1 MQALFKSKSGYVT
14 SLLHFTLEHELLGSK
29 AALFDV
35 LLILVRSGLK
45 KELLKSVRPERRK
58 DGQIN
63 IKIFKASN
71 ALLELS

>member
-1 MQALFKSKSGYVT
+1 MDSKRLGVLQQIASTGFLCLYYYLTMQTLFKSKSGYVT

-45 KELLKSVRPERRK
+45 KS
-58 DGQIN
+58 
-63 IKIFKASN
+63 S
-71 ALLELS
+71 

>member
-1 MQALFKSKSGYVT
+1 MGKYCSRLPQQDFSVYIIYYLTMQALFKSKNAYVT

-45 KELLKSVRPERRK
+45 KS
-58 DGQIN
+58 
-63 IKIFKASN
+63 S
-71 ALLELS
+71 